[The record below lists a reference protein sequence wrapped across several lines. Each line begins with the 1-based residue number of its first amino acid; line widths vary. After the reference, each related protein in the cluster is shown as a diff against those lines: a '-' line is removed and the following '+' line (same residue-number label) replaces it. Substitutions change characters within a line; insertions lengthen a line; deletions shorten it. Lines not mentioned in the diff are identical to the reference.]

1 MTEDNVLYLS
11 AARQERR
18 PNYPKVVVVDRVIP
32 TGTKPPLVYADDDN
46 AYILKF
52 LNNDHGPEATINEV
66 VVSVIGE
73 AIGAPVAPWS
83 IVRVPESLR
92 QIVGNRIIEP
102 GLAFGSRV
110 LPTVGVARMGPTI
123 TNVNRD
129 GNINRIPQLIALWHL
144 CNALDIQ
151 VVFDSSED
159 NKIYSVDHGLWFGS
173 HPYPWGLDRR
183 SGFPEIDEVPL
194 LREPIAD
201 ECWDRAIEG
210 LDSLDESLKDRIVAA
225 IPSEW
230 NVGRNDVGVLVDF
243 VISKKSSAI
252 SELRRYRQG
261 R

>member
-1 MTEDNVLYLS
+1 MAEENILDLN
-11 AARQERR
+11 AARRERN
-18 PNYPKVVVVDRVIP
+18 PSYPEVVLIDRVFP
-32 TGTKPPLVYADDDN
+32 TGTKPPLAYADDGN

-83 IVRVPESLR
+83 IVRVPDDLR
-92 QIVGNRIIEP
+92 QIIDNRLIEP

-110 LPTVGVARMGPTI
+110 IHTVGVDRMGGTI

-129 GNINRIPQLIALWHL
+129 GNINRVPQLIALWHL

-151 VVFDSSED
+151 VVFDSSAD
-159 NKIYSVDHGLWFGS
+159 YKIYSVDHGLWFGS
-173 HPYPWGLDRR
+173 YPFPWGLDGR
-183 SGFPEIDEVPL
+183 SGFQEIDEVPV

-201 ECWDRAIEG
+201 ECWDRAIKG
-210 LDSLDESLKDRIVAA
+210 LDSLNDSLKDRVFAS

-230 NVGRNDVGVLVDF
+230 KVAPNDLERLVDF
-243 VISKKSSAI
+243 VISRKSSAI
-252 SELRRYRQG
+252 SELRRYRRG